1 MLVFLLARMASH
13 GDDQG
18 ELASCIGSVR
28 GLSKQSRAEQRAV
41 RFEGLA
47 SHRTHITVSISSTT
61 CTSTSSLSSLP
72 YDVPG

>member
-47 SHRTHITVSISSTT
+47 SHRTHITVSISST
-61 CTSTSSLSSLP
+61 STVRVVSSL
-72 YDVPG
+72 